1 MVGTQS
7 VPAEAEEGFPPIAY
21 IRGNLSA
28 TRNSFAFGENHNGG
42 NIMMRIGLRCPVIV
56 FALLALADSSAQA
69 QRYKYASID
78 YPNAT
83 RTRTFGIS
91 PGGVIVGD
99 YRDSSNVPHGFFLSR
114 GRYFTVDVPGSLI
127 GLPGALPTNLK
138 GINPA
143 GDIVG
148 IYVAPPGSSE
158 GCTLAGSPPCIKGF
172 LMHRGTFST
181 VLFPGHEGSIP
192 QRITRN
198 GDIYGC
204 YHDADLMVTMHGFV
218 RTASGEFTSV
228 DVPASMSNGATPDG
242 STVVGLYSDLTM
254 MPAPTHGY
262 VIQNGNFQSFDVPG
276 SKFTEAW
283 DINPRG
289 SIVGEFQDLAGV
301 FHGFLRTDDGY
312 TSIDFPAAIGTHAL
326 GINRRGAIV
335 GQYTDTNN
343 VAHGFL
349 AVPAEDD

>member
-1 MVGTQS
+1 MKRDWFR
-7 VPAEAEEGFPPIAY
+7 PIIALGFAV
-21 IRGNLSA
+21 LA
-28 TRNSFAFGENHNGG
+28 
-42 NIMMRIGLRCPVIV
+42 IG
-56 FALLALADSSAQA
+56 SAQA
-69 QRYKYASID
+69 QSFNYASVD
-78 YPNAT
+78 YPNAI
-83 RTRTFGIS
+83 RTRTWGIS
-91 PGGVIVGD
+91 PRGVIVGD
-99 YRDSSNVPHGFFLSR
+99 YRDSSGTSHGFLLVG
-114 GRYFTVDVPGSLI
+114 GRYVTVDVPGSLI
-127 GLPGALPTNLK
+127 GLPGVLPTGLRS
-138 GINPA
+138 INPA

-148 IYVAPPGSSE
+148 IFIAPPGSSE

-172 LMHRGTFST
+172 LLHRGTFST
-181 VLFPGHEGSIP
+181 LLFPGHEGSIP
-192 QRITRN
+192 KGITPD
-198 GDIYGC
+198 GTIYGC

-228 DVPASMSNGATPDG
+228 DVPASMSNGATPEG

-254 MPAPTHGY
+254 MPVPTHGY

-301 FHGFLRTDDGY
+301 FHGFLRTEDGY
-312 TSIDFPAAIGTHAL
+312 TSIDFPAAIGTHAG

-343 VAHGFL
+343 VTHGFL